1 MDNEE
6 GVRIALSPVQMA
18 ALLSDKSVSEG
29 ETLTNRLYG
38 GLGLAGGIVELFG
51 AGAMC
56 VVPEPTMLTKAGC
69 VVVGTHGLDTV
80 QASTRQIWTG
90 RNTNTDTYNSAVS
103 LAQTLGADKNTA
115 MKVGFTVDLAIP
127 LAFSFAIGAQ
137 RVIAIRSGR
146 IKLAEH
152 EAPPG
157 SRAAG
162 HTIERHVG
170 KTPEELFERLEKSP
184 RLKSSS
190 SFKDIRD
197 AEILISKVLRDN
209 KNMISIWIKNIPPGI
224 GGKVHIDGN
233 FARQTGISVS
243 KGSTEVKACYKVR
256 VVLKF
261 EYWHGKPYFVLTSFP
276 MV

>member
-6 GVRIALSPVQMA
+6 GVRIVLSPVQLA
-18 ALLSDKSVSEG
+18 ALFSDHSVSEG
-29 ETLTNRLYG
+29 ETFSNRLYG

-56 VVPEPTMLTKAGC
+56 IVPEPTMLTKAGC

-90 RNTNTDTYNSAVS
+90 RNTNTDTYNSVVS

-115 MKVGFTVDLAIP
+115 VKVGFTVDLAIP

-146 IKLAEH
+146 IKLTEH
-152 EAPPG
+152 ESPAV
-157 SRAAG
+157 SNAAG

-170 KTPEELFERLEKSP
+170 KTAEELYERLEKSP

-190 SFKDIRD
+190 SFKNTRD
-197 AEILISKVLRDN
+197 AEVIISKILIYN
-209 KNMISIWIKNIPPGI
+209 KNMISVWVKNIPPGMKAKTVLN
-224 GGKVHIDGN
+224 GS

-243 KGSTEVKACYKVR
+243 RGSSEVKACYKVR
-256 VVLKF
+256 IVLKF
-261 EYWHGKPYFVLTSFP
+261 EYWNGKPYFILTAYP
-276 MV
+276 LV